1 MWYRPNSI
9 VCTVLKAS
17 SWFCCR
23 SYDFSEL
30 HVQLTAVEFTHML
43 QQAMEEDHNSWIRVT
58 KHVSFVLCQATYK
71 VGLLEVTS

>member
-1 MWYRPNSI
+1 M
-9 VCTVLKAS
+9 
-17 SWFCCR
+17 
-23 SYDFSEL
+23 SYDFSGL